1 MLERA
6 GAQILTCH
14 GRTREQRGQNTVCRS
29 PTVSSAIHILTYL
42 SVSQGLADWAKIR
55 AVKAAVSVPVFANG
69 NILTHADIARC
80 LAETNADAVMS
91 AEGQLY
97 NAALFARGSSDSDG
111 LHPPH
116 ADLALEYLHIVAS
129 QKTPTP
135 PSGIKGHLFKL
146 MRPALAR
153 EVDLRDALGR
163 LRGPDLGPYYDV
175 VREMKRRMDEA
186 AATADGTE
194 DAAFPY
200 WVAQPYVRPLPVTQ
214 VEGGSFRSALSAS
227 LLMGSLCALRNITYG
242 GKALACG
249 ADTGPWGRRGGQAC
263 RTRRCGTDANASYG
277 PSGMIANA
285 STIIVPPTRAN
296 TFDTFSTSFSTNS

>member
-1 MLERA
+1 M
-6 GAQILTCH
+6 
-14 GRTREQRGQNTVCRS
+14 CRS

-175 VREMKRRMDEA
+175 VLEMKRRMDEA

-194 DAAFPY
+194 SAVFPY

-214 VEGGSFRSALSAS
+214 VEGGLFGLCAECQWDAR
-227 LLMGSLCALRNITYG
+227 LLMGSLYALRNTTFC

-249 ADTGPWGRRGGQAC
+249 ADTGACGRRGGQAC
-263 RTRRCGTDANASYG
+263 QTRRCGTDANASYG
-277 PSGMIANA
+277 PSGMIASA
-285 STIIVPPTRAN
+285 SAIILVPLTRAN
-296 TFDTFSTSFSTNS
+296 TFDTFSTSFSTNL